1 MAEREGV
8 STLST
13 PVRRD
18 ARGFTPATARAALPL
33 VRAIARDVH
42 ETYLRLRAQLAA
54 LDERRPL
61 EQLSGDHTLPEEL
74 REELAELHSQI
85 GELAEIGARLGDPER
100 GIVLLDGVVDGEP
113 GTICWKLGEDE
124 IRFWYP
130 LGARYED
137 RRPLPAP

>member
-1 MAEREGV
+1 M
-8 STLST
+8 
-13 PVRRD
+13 
-18 ARGFTPATARAALPL
+18 
-33 VRAIARDVH
+33 H

-113 GTICWKLGEDE
+113 GTICWKLGEDA
-124 IRFWYP
+124 IRYWYP

-137 RRPLPAP
+137 RRPLPAS